1 MSNFTYERLER
12 FGFAK
17 RFLPQR
23 EEDSFGARWEPY
35 IGKPFTIVARVQPME
50 NNPMWVIEF
59 ADGFRMAANAREGL
73 R

>member
-35 IGKPFTIVARVQPME
+35 IGKPFTVVARVH
-50 NNPMWVIEF
+50 NPMWVIEF
-59 ADGFRMAANAREGL
+59 AGGFRMAANAREVL